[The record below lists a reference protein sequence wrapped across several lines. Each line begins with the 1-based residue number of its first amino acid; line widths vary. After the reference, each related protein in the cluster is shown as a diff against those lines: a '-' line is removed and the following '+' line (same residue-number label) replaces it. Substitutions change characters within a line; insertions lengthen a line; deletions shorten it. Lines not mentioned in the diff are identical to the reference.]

1 MFHKLITKKM
11 IIAKNTPFFFHSLRG
26 EKSALILVKKPGVFS
41 GTPVYVAR
49 DLVAG
54 MEPGDVARLQ
64 MDYTAVP
71 WIVDGEARTAKNGQQ
86 LLILQ

>member
-1 MFHKLITKKM
+1 MQ
-11 IIAKNTPFFFHSLRG
+11 IAKNTPFFFHSLRG

-54 MEPGDVARLQ
+54 MNPGDVARLQ

-71 WIVDGEARTAKNGQQ
+71 WIVDGVARTSQKTGET

>member
-1 MFHKLITKKM
+1 MQ
-11 IIAKNTPFFFHSLRG
+11 IAKNTPFFFHSLRG

-54 MEPGDVARLQ
+54 MNPGDVARLQ
-64 MDYTAVP
+64 MDYPAVP
-71 WIVDGEARTAKNGQQ
+71 WIVDGEPRLTKTGET

>member
-1 MFHKLITKKM
+1 MQITKG
-11 IIAKNTPFFFHSLRG
+11 TPFFFHSLRG

-49 DLVAG
+49 DLVTG
-54 MEPGDVARLQ
+54 MQPGDVARLQ
-64 MDYTAVP
+64 MDYTAIP
-71 WIVDGEARTAKNGQQ
+71 WIVDGEARTAKSGEP

>member
-1 MFHKLITKKM
+1 MQ
-11 IIAKNTPFFFHSLRG
+11 IAKGTPFFFHSLRG

-49 DLVAG
+49 DLITG
-54 MEPGDVARLQ
+54 MQPGDVARLQ
-64 MDYTAVP
+64 MDYNAVP
-71 WIVDGEARTAKNGQQ
+71 WIVDGEARLAKNGEQ